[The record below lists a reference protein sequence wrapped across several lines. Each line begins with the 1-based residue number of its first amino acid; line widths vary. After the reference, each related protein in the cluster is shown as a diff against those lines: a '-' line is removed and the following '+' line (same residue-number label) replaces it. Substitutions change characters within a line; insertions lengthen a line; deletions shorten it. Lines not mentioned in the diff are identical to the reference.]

1 MVVGEVV
8 ELVVRLLLVVDL
20 VVVGGVV
27 VVGVVV
33 GKVVVEVGRLVGV
46 ELGVELGVVV
56 VDVDMSA
63 VQVIDFDNELNH
75 HYRLYFIENINRIY
89 LYNIFYTLIYKILN
103 VF

>member
-33 GKVVVEVGRLVGV
+33 VGVVVGEVVVEVGRLV
-46 ELGVELGVVV
+46 GVELGVVV

-63 VQVIDFDNELNH
+63 VEVIDFDNELNH
-75 HYRLYFIENINRIY
+75 HYRLYFIENINRIH
-89 LYNIFYTLIYKILN
+89 
-103 VF
+103 